1 MAKLKIG
8 FIGCGGIANQKHLPG
23 MKQQVEKGRVELV
36 AFCDLIPERAEKAA
50 KEYGTPDAKVYTDY
64 HELLADPEI
73 VAVHVL
79 TPNIAHCEITIAA
92 LEAGKHVL
100 CEKPMA
106 ATEADAKKMIEARDR
121 TGKMLTIGYQY
132 RHFNANYV
140 AKKVID
146 EGWLGDIYYAE
157 ASLIRRRGVPTWGV
171 FTDKSKQG
179 GGPLIDIG
187 THALDTTLWMMN
199 NYDVEYVVGTSFEKL
214 GTLLDPD
221 HQGQNNWMGEP
232 DHWNNKTYDVEDA
245 AVGQIKMKNGAV
257 INLRAAWAINM
268 HEDRGANGQAH
279 VMLAGTKGGLDTFT
293 GQVRLNHVVG
303 NEMATTMV
311 GRQVQPFIPGFSQG
325 PAPLS
330 KEHEI
335 WVTAL
340 EGNNG
345 KGDASK
351 LFVTADQAYVVTKI
365 LDSIYYSSKTNK
377 PVYFG
382 EDGRPIFD

>member
-8 FIGCGGIANQKHLPG
+8 IIGCGGIANQKHLPG

-50 KEYGTPDAKVYTDY
+50 KEYGTPDAKVCTDY
-64 HELLADPEI
+64 HDLLADPEI

-79 TPNIAHCEITIAA
+79 TPNIAHCPITIDA

-106 ATEADAKKMIEARDR
+106 ATEADAKKMLEARDR
-121 TGKMLTIGYQY
+121 TGKILTIGYQY
-132 RHFNANYV
+132 RHFHDNYV
-140 AKKVID
+140 AKKVVD
-146 EGWLGDIYYAE
+146 EGWIGDVYYAE
-157 ASLIRRRGVPTWGV
+157 ATYLRRRGVPTWGV

-187 THALDTTLWMMN
+187 THCLDMTLWLMN
-199 NYDVEYVVGTSFEKL
+199 NYDVDYVVGTSFEKL

-221 HQGQNNWMGEP
+221 KQGQNNWMGDP
-232 DHWNNKTYDVEDA
+232 DHWDNKTYDVEDS

-257 INLRAAWAINM
+257 INLRASWAINM
-268 HEDRGANGQAH
+268 ADEAAADNQAH
-279 VMLAGTKGGLDTFT
+279 TLLAGTKGGLDTLT
-293 GQVRLNHVVG
+293 GQVRLTHVIG
-303 NEMATTMV
+303 NEETVSYV
-311 GRQVQPFIPGFSQG
+311 GRKIPGYIPGFSVG

-340 EGNNG
+340 EGNDG

-365 LDSIYYSSKTNK
+365 LDSIYYSSKHNK

>member
-8 FIGCGGIANQKHLPG
+8 FIGCGGIANGKHFPG
-23 MKQQVEKGRVELV
+23 MSQQTEYVDMC

-64 HELLADPEI
+64 HELLADPTI
-73 VAVHVL
+73 DAVHVL

-106 ATEADAKKMIEARDR
+106 ATEADAKKMLEARDR

-132 RHFNANYV
+132 RHFPANQV
-140 AKKVID
+140 AKKVVD
-146 EGWLGDIYYAE
+146 DGWLGDVYYAE
-157 ASLIRRRGVPTWGV
+157 ATYLRRRGVPTWGV

-187 THALDTTLWMMN
+187 THALDLTLFLMN

-214 GTLLDPD
+214 GRLLDPEV
-221 HQGQNNWMGEP
+221 QGQNNYRGEP

-257 INLRAAWAINM
+257 INLRASWAINM
-268 HEDRGANGQAH
+268 AEDRGANNQAH
-279 VMLAGTKGGLDTFT
+279 TMLAGTKGGLDTFEDR
-293 GQVRLNHVVG
+293 VRLNHVVANQPTISWVG
-303 NEMATTMV
+303 NKVA
-311 GRQVQPFIPGFSQG
+311 GYIPGFSQG
-325 PAPLS
+325 PAPTS
-330 KEHEI
+330 KEHDI
-335 WVTAL
+335 WVKAL
-340 EGNNG
+340 RGEG
-345 KGDASK
+345 D

-365 LDSIYYSSKTNK
+365 LDSIYYSSKHNK

-382 EDGRPIFD
+382 ADGRPIFD